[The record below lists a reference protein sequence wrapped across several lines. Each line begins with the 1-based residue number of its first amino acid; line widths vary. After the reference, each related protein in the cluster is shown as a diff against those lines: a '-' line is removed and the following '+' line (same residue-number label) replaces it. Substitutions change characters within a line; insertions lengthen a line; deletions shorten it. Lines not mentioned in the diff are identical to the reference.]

1 MEDEGIRLRAD
12 LLAAKTRVKE
22 LEAAFHSV
30 LRGLPTGAAGL
41 PHDAIAAAAK
51 LLQEGR
57 Q

>member
-1 MEDEGIRLRAD
+1 MDDEDIRLRAD
-12 LLAAKTRVKE
+12 LLAARARV
-22 LEAAFHSV
+22 AALKAALHSV